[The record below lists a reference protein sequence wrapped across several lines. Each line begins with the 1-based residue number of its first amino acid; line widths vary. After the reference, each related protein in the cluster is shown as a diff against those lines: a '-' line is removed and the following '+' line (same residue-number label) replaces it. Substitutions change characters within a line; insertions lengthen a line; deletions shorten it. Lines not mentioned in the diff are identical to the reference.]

1 MTDDNIENLRKR
13 VNDRREAASAKLREA
28 LGKSP
33 STRQTESPPH
43 ADQASLQAASAMF
56 QQSSAMAAVGNHPT
70 YGDETTPSSDKPAA
84 PTGQW
89 RCSVNSPIVSIDL
102 MANIAKDGSLSGQ
115 GTIIY
120 VATNRMF
127 QVSGKGDWT
136 LLPPDQSSEDWLF
149 KFRLHPSNHAIF
161 SWFASPTDSPNHM
174 SNRFVSPN
182 TGGVVETRCERQS

>member
-1 MTDDNIENLRKR
+1 MTDDHIEKLRKR
-13 VNDRREAASAKLREA
+13 VEERRKAASAKLRDA
-28 LGKSP
+28 LGKAP
-33 STRQTESPPH
+33 SPPQTGGTPQP
-43 ADQASLQAASAMF
+43 DQASLQAASAVF
-56 QQSSAMAAVGNHPT
+56 QQDMSAPAIEPPVT
-70 YGDETTPSSDKPAA
+70 YGEETEPSTDKPAA
-84 PTGQW
+84 PAGQW
-89 RCSVNSPIVSIDL
+89 RCIVNSPIVSIDL
-102 MANIAKDGSLSGQ
+102 VANIAEDGSLSGQ

-174 SNRFVSPN
+174 ANRFVSPS
-182 TGGVVETRCERQS
+182 TGGVVETRCEKQG

>member
-13 VNDRREAASAKLREA
+13 VNERRQAASAKLRDA
-28 LGKSP
+28 LGKP
-33 STRQTESPPH
+33 SHSSSTVRNPPK
-43 ADQASLQAASAMF
+43 DQVSLQAASANI
-56 QQSSAMAAVGNHPT
+56 QQDMTKAAADIPT
-70 YGDETTPSSDKPAA
+70 NYGDETTPSSDKPAA

-89 RCSVNSPIVSIDL
+89 RCVVNSPIVSIDL
-102 MANIAKDGSLSGQ
+102 VANIAEDGSLSGQ

-174 SNRFVSPN
+174 TNRFVSPS
-182 TGGVVETRCERQS
+182 TGGVVETRCERQR